1 MKWLQWWFVTDVV
14 SSITTIYSRKT
25 EKILTENVLM
35 IFFINDDHSS
45 HVCGL
50 LTIIF

>member
-35 IFFINDDHSS
+35 IFSS
-45 HVCGL
+45 TMIIL
-50 LTIIF
+50 LTCVAF